1 MVVLGYAL
9 ILAFVVGLILFSE
22 KVLSGRIAEEYCR
35 KVLHIGAFAVLPV
48 GNVFLGAGSIHF
60 VVICAVF
67 SVATLYLYFGKQ
79 FKTIDKREKSYPGIF
94 YYALSLTALATVCFF
109 FPEYAPFFN
118 VAFIGLAL
126 GDGFATLIGYTFK
139 GPRIYKNKTYIGF
152 FACFAATAG
161 ATLLNNLV
169 SGRILSV
176 PDVLLLSLLA
186 ATVEL
191 VDLGL
196 DNIVIPFSL
205 FGAAICLLHFPAF
218 SFSLLVFEG
227 VFAVAFFLRVI
238 DYYGSLLAAAIG
250 CLFYTFGGLSAF
262 LFVVGCYLVMLT
274 VSVVGKLLKND
285 LSSVVRKTGKKDLTE
300 VFANGAWATV
310 AILLFAVTQH
320 RVFLVLSLVSMSA
333 GFVDSLAS
341 DIGTLSKKTPYDL
354 LRRTRVQK
362 GVSGGVTLLGSV
374 ASAIGA
380 VGFAVA
386 IKLLCSLPWFSVFV
400 IAGFLYVGCIADT
413 VLGSLLQVKYR
424 CVVCGRI
431 TEKETHCETQTQYER
446 GIKHVNNDTVNLL
459 SGFVVFLLSFSLFWI
474 L

>member
-1 MVVLGYAL
+1 M
-9 ILAFVVGLILFSE
+9 
-22 KVLSGRIAEEYCR
+22 
-35 KVLHIGAFAVLPV
+35 
-48 GNVFLGAGSIHF
+48 
-60 VVICAVF
+60 
-67 SVATLYLYFGKQ
+67 
-79 FKTIDKREKSYPGIF
+79 
-94 YYALSLTALATVCFF
+94 
-109 FPEYAPFFN
+109 
-118 VAFIGLAL
+118 
-126 GDGFATLIGYTFK
+126 
-139 GPRIYKNKTYIGF
+139 
-152 FACFAATAG
+152 
-161 ATLLNNLV
+161 
-169 SGRILSV
+169 
-176 PDVLLLSLLA
+176 
-186 ATVEL
+186 
-191 VDLGL
+191 
-196 DNIVIPFSL
+196 
-205 FGAAICLLHFPAF
+205 
-218 SFSLLVFEG
+218 
-227 VFAVAFFLRVI
+227 
-238 DYYGSLLAAAIG
+238 
-250 CLFYTFGGLSAF
+250 
-262 LFVVGCYLVMLT
+262 
-274 VSVVGKLLKND
+274 
-285 LSSVVRKTGKKDLTE
+285 
-300 VFANGAWATV
+300 FANGAWATV